1 MNGIFMPP
9 MLGPGGLGELPPS
22 MPIYNRSA
30 QAVPHAELDEAMAA
44 LERGEFTGDASALMA
59 QFAKTLGG
67 IQRQITSATSGFP
80 IRENLEAPAL
90 AMTPVDTPFRNR
102 FPRTPGAGSAI
113 AWRQMTTYG
122 GGYGLTT
129 TVTSGASSAT
139 QTVGDTAGMQAGDS
153 LYFATTNAFRIV
165 SSVTNGTTVVLT
177 ATISTTTDEVVTKG
191 PYFQPG
197 GDVAAVRS
205 FFAET
210 GAPGVSTTAY
220 ASKSASYKLLGVYG
234 SITGFAMATGA
245 TFTNQLAQEKTNT
258 LRTLMLKEEHAIV
271 QSSATIVDEPWGDGS
286 TAYGYAGLIN
296 SFTTANGVPTD
307 QVQTAVGALTFAH
320 IDQQLTRLYNQGS
333 TGYWIGINAQEALSI
348 KNLMQAAGT
357 GNNVFRVLVDQSNAN
372 AGLRVTGYLHP
383 ITGEVVDIIVSRF
396 VPAGTMLFG
405 ADKISEDGRNVVEM
419 SVLPQVQL
427 PELAP
432 NQQIQGY
439 TLQELA
445 PALTAPQEYP
455 WIATVYE
462 ALQLR
467 SARHVAKSTGVTA
480 V

>member
-1 MNGIFMPP
+1 MHGFMPP
-9 MLGPGGLGELPPS
+9 MLGPGGLGDLPQS

-30 QAVPHAELDEAMAA
+30 QVVPNAELDEAMLA
-44 LERGEFTGDASALMA
+44 LERGEFTGDTQALMQ
-59 QFAKTLGG
+59 QFAMTIGG
-67 IQRQITSATSGFP
+67 IQRQITSATSNFP

-90 AMTPVDTPFRNR
+90 ALSPTDTPFRNR
-102 FPRTPGAGSAI
+102 IKRVPGSGSAV
-113 AWRQMTTYG
+113 AWRQMTSYG

-177 ATISTTTDEVVTKG
+177 ATISTTTAEVVTKG

-197 GDVAAVRS
+197 GNNAAIRS
-205 FFAET
+205 FFSET
-210 GAPGVSTTAY
+210 GAPAARATTY
-220 ASKSASYKLLGVYG
+220 AAKSASYKLLGIYG

-245 TFTNQLAQEKTNT
+245 SFANQLAAEKTNSM
-258 LRTLMLKEEHAIV
+258 RTLMLMEEHAII
-271 QSSATIVDEPWGDGS
+271 QGNATITDEPWGDGS
-286 TAYGYAGLIN
+286 TNYAYNGLVNLI
-296 SFTTANGVPTD
+296 TTANGCPAD
-307 QVQTAVGALTFAH
+307 QVQTSVGALTFSH
-320 IDQQLTRLYNQGS
+320 IDQQLTRLFNQGCS
-333 TGYWIGINAQEALSI
+333 GYWIGINAQEALSI
-348 KNLMQAAGT
+348 KNLLQAAGT

-372 AGLRVTGYLHP
+372 AGMRVTGYLHP
-383 ITGEVVDIIVSRF
+383 ITGEVVEIIVSRF
-396 VPAGTMLFG
+396 VPAGTILFG
-405 ADKISEDGRNVVEM
+405 GDKISADGREVLEM

-439 TLQELA
+439 TAQELA

-455 WIATVYE
+455 WIITVYE

-467 SARHVAKSTGVTA
+467 SALHVAKSTGVTA